1 MAVVREMVYNLE
13 SVTVQLT
20 IIGGKIMKKKLA
32 KKSLFYSMIFFIT
45 SCITIN
51 VYFPAAAVEKAADKI
66 VDEVWGEEGTKPEQE
81 EEKKQEGDPHSL
93 LHESIRLAIS
103 AIGPENAYAQ
113 DADVNVTTPAI
124 RTLKKSIQE
133 RAASIKPYMDK
144 GNVGISNQ
152 GLLVIRNSNGL
163 NLKKRAKLKRLIDA
177 ENRDRNALYMEIAK
191 ANKFP
196 PERVSDIKK
205 IFAGSWIKNAQKG
218 WWTQSPDGKWGQK

>member
-1 MAVVREMVYNLE
+1 M
-13 SVTVQLT
+13 T
-20 IIGGKIMKKKLA
+20 KKLA
-32 KKSLFYSMIFFIT
+32 RKSLFYSMIFFIT

-66 VDEVWGEEGTKPEQE
+66 VDEVWGEEGIKPQQE
-81 EEKKQEGDPHSL
+81 EEKKQEGEPQSL
-93 LHESIRLAIS
+93 LQESIRLAIS
-103 AIGPENAYAQ
+103 AIGPEDAYAQ

-124 RTLKKSIQE
+124 RTLKKSIQD

-152 GLLVIRNSNGL
+152 GLLVILNSKGL

-177 ENRDRNALYMEIAK
+177 ENRDRNALYMEIAE

-196 PERVSDIKK
+196 PERVSDIKT
-205 IFAGSWIKNAQKG
+205 IFAGSWKKNAQKG
-218 WWTQSPDGKWGQK
+218 WWIQSPEGKWGQK